1 MSLSARQTVKQHLL
15 THPHEFDF
23 VQVIRL
29 LQAIS
34 QQESLS
40 VRLQSDPMP
49 HGAPTE
55 VTRIEKEHDEVRVQ
69 LGLEAL
75 SGCKGVIP
83 DYLYAEM
90 LHSLHQDDRALQRFL
105 DVFNQRYYEL
115 KAYVESAA
123 NLMLR
128 EEREAASR
136 YALSRLTQKQALACM
151 FSLPMQRGQK
161 VDQSVL
167 RYGLALASRN
177 RNLAQLKRLLCDYFD
192 LDITPKV
199 VPSAVYRIRNQD
211 QTRIGGHSGQNHR
224 LGRGMVMGRQ
234 GNQAYQTLEIWIT
247 PRNRNEFIGLERNR
261 HFARSLK
268 SLVQSYL
275 RESLETRLYLYVKRE
290 YINAPV
296 ISAVAGGVHLGEA
309 SCLSPQRRAADYR
322 KILLQSENVYVTGKT
337 GQPGQ

>member
-55 VTRIEKEHDEVRVQ
+55 VTRIEKAHDEVRVQ

-167 RYGLALASRN
+167 RYGLVLASRN

-192 LDITPKV
+192 LDITPKWCLRRFIAFAIRTKPV
-199 VPSAVYRIRNQD
+199 SAVTVVR
-211 QTRIGGHSGQNHR
+211 TTV
-224 LGRGMVMGRQ
+224 L
-234 GNQAYQTLEIWIT
+234 
-247 PRNRNEFIGLERNR
+247 
-261 HFARSLK
+261 
-268 SLVQSYL
+268 
-275 RESLETRLYLYVKRE
+275 
-290 YINAPV
+290 
-296 ISAVAGGVHLGEA
+296 AVAWSWAVRAIRPTRRWKSG
-309 SCLSPQRRAADYR
+309 SRRATAMN
-322 KILLQSENVYVTGKT
+322 LLA
-337 GQPGQ
+337 